1 MHCRF
6 RNPALALVISL
17 LAMSHAFAQDKIAWR
32 SDYQTARKES
42 QDKNKP
48 LVIDFFTDP
57 CPWCVKMDTTT
68 YADPAVIALLNEKFV
83 ALKVNGSVEPKLAA
97 ALQIAS
103 YPTTVF
109 ASPDGKIIGNPA
121 VGYRDPA
128 VFLELL
134 QRIGASQSAPDWMLR
149 DLNLAQKWVVQ
160 GEYGRAIYALKSIV
174 EEGKGRPAATEAY
187 KLLQLVEGKAA
198 ERLAKARELQEKGQ
212 GPEAVAFLTE
222 TIGMFPGIQASR
234 EASEMLTA
242 FAKAQAVNVQTAEQK
257 NAARL
262 KRAGELIAQARD
274 FYKGKE
280 YLLCLDRCELLVA
293 GYSDLNEGQD
303 AFVLISEIR
312 SNPEWM
318 QAAADTLSDRLGGV
332 YLALA
337 DTLLKKGQPQRAEF
351 YLQRVVQSFPGTRQ
365 AESAQI
371 RLAQLQGLPARRV
384 DIQAASRPE

>member
-1 MHCRF
+1 MLCRF
-6 RNPALALVISL
+6 RIPAIAIVISL

-42 QDKNKP
+42 QEKNRP

-68 YADPAVIALLNEKFV
+68 YADPAIVALLNEKFIP
-83 ALKVNGSVEPKLAA
+83 LKVHGGTETKLAA

-109 ASPDGKIIGNPA
+109 AGPDGKILGTE
-121 VGYRDPA
+121 VGYREPA
-128 VFLELL
+128 RFSELL
-134 QRIGASQSAPDWMLR
+134 QRLGASQAAPDWMLR
-149 DLNLAQKWVVQ
+149 DLNLAQKWVGQ
-160 GEYGRAIYALKSIV
+160 GEYGRAIYALKTIV

-198 ERLAKARELQEKGQ
+198 ERLAKAREMQEKGQ
-212 GPEAVAFLTE
+212 GTEAIAFLTE
-222 TIGMFPGIQASR
+222 TISMFPGIQASR
-234 EASEMLTA
+234 DASDMLTS
-242 FAKAQAVNVQTAEQK
+242 FAKAQAANVQTAEQK

-262 KRAGELIAQARD
+262 KRAGELMTQARD

-280 YLLCLDRCELLVA
+280 YLLCLDRCEILVA
-293 GYSDLNEGQD
+293 GYSDMTEGQD

-312 SNPEWM
+312 ANPEWM

-351 YLQRVVQSFPGTRQ
+351 YLQRVVHSFPGTRQ

-371 RLAQLQGLPARRV
+371 RLAQLQGLPTRRV

>member
-1 MHCRF
+1 MICRF
-6 RNPALALVISL
+6 RIHAFAIVISL
-17 LAMSHAFAQDKIAWR
+17 LAMSQAFAQDKIAWR

-42 QDKNKP
+42 QEKNKP

-68 YADPAVIALLNEKFV
+68 YADPQIVALLNDKFIP
-83 ALKVNGSVEPKLAA
+83 LKIHGSNETKLAA

-109 ASPDGKIIGNPA
+109 ASPDGKILGTEVGFREPA
-121 VGYRDPA
+121 R
-128 VFLELL
+128 FSELL
-134 QRIGASQSAPDWMLR
+134 LRLGASQAAPDWMLR
-149 DLNLAQKWVVQ
+149 DLNLAQKWVSQ
-160 GEYGRAIYALKSIV
+160 GEYGRAIFALKSIV
-174 EEGKGRPAATEAY
+174 DEGKGRPVGVDAY
-187 KLLQLVEGKAA
+187 KMLQLIEGKAA
-198 ERLAKARELQEKGQ
+198 ERIAKAKELQEKGQ
-212 GPEAVAFLTE
+212 SAEAVAFLSE
-222 TIGMFPGIQASR
+222 TISMFPGVQASR
-234 EASEMLTA
+234 EASDMLTS
-242 FAKAQAVNVQTAEQK
+242 FARAQAANVQTAEQK

-262 KRAGELIAQARD
+262 KRAGELIAQARE

-280 YLLCLDRCELLVA
+280 YLLCLDRCEMLVA
-293 GYSDLNEGQD
+293 GYSDMTEGQD

-312 SNPEWM
+312 ANPEWM